1 MGNFNQ
7 EEFNKFV
14 LDNNVV
20 GFFEQPIKLK
30 SGRMSNWYV
39 NWRNIAGD
47 VFLLNQLAE
56 YVTAF
61 TKEAFTK
68 DLGLHPNCFYGVP
81 EGATKI
87 GLFTQDKWAKES
99 PNYGPNSHVLPMGR
113 GKPKEH
119 GDPKDK
125 YFVGQP
131 KGRTIILE
139 DVTTTGGSLLNTIDN
154 LIEAEIPVIA
164 AFGLTNRMELRDD
177 GQSVQEAV
185 ESKDVLYFSLS
196 NGLDLLPEA
205 YRKLNPGENIAKAI
219 EAEFQQYGVEKLKL
233 R

>member
-1 MGNFNQ
+1 MDYSS
-7 EEFNKFV
+7 ESFNKFV

-20 GFFEQPIKLK
+20 GFFEEPIELK
-30 SGRMSNWYV
+30 SGRISNWYV
-39 NWRNIAGD
+39 NWRNVAGD

-61 TKEAFTK
+61 TK
-68 DLGLHPNCFYGVP
+68 DLGLHPDCFYGVP
-81 EGATKI
+81 EGATKVANRAQF
-87 GLFTQDKWAKES
+87 LLAESS
-99 PNYGPNSHVLPMGR
+99 PNYGPGSHVLPMGR

-119 GDPKDK
+119 GAPKDK

-139 DVTTTGGSLLNTIDN
+139 DVTTTGGSLLSTIDN
-154 LIEAEIPVIA
+154 LMEAEIPVIA

-177 GQSVQEAV
+177 GQSVRKAV
-185 ESKDVLYFSLS
+185 VSKNVLYFSLS
-196 NGLDLLPEA
+196 NALELLPEA
-205 YRKLNPGENIAKAI
+205 YGRLNPGRKIADAI